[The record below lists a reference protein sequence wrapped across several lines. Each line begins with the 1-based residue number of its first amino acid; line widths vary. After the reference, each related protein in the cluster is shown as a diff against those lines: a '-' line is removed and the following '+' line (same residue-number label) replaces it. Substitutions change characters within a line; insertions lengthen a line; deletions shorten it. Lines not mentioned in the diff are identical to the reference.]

1 MWLLQSAWMILR
13 KHRRRYLA
21 LNLLIYS
28 GVGIGLLL
36 GWAGHIAGGQAA
48 LLPWFSAGGGQSPN
62 SHGLGWL
69 IWLADNWLAL
79 AGCFMAVNL
88 ALVSLA
94 ILAGATWLPLLVPL
108 GGWFGLELA
117 GVTAI
122 YVTLRPWSLVPLL
135 PLLALEAQAVILG
148 LFIGW
153 GLGAGK
159 AAWLQRVRAWGE
171 YGAVYRLIPV
181 LLLAA
186 GLWEAWIIATLVRVA
201 GE

>member
-1 MWLLQSAWMILR
+1 MWLLQSAWTVLQQR
-13 KHRRRYLA
+13 WRRYLA

-28 GVGIGLLL
+28 GVVIGFGL
-36 GWAGHIAGGQAA
+36 GWAGHIAGLSAA
-48 LLPWFSAGGGQSPN
+48 LSGWFSAGGGQEPE
-62 SHGLGWL
+62 WW
-69 IWLADNWLAL
+69 IWLARNWLVL
-79 AGCFMAVNL
+79 AGCFVAVNL

-94 ILAGATWLPLLVPL
+94 ILVGATWPPLLVPL

-122 YVTLRPWSLVPLL
+122 YVTLEPRSLVPLL

-153 GLGAGK
+153 GLGARK
-159 AAWLQRVRAWGE
+159 AAWRQRVGAWSE

-186 GLWEAWIIATLVRVA
+186 GLWEARIIATLV
-201 GE
+201 

>member
-1 MWLLQSAWMILR
+1 MILR
-13 KHRRRYLA
+13 QHRWRYLA

-28 GVGIGLLL
+28 GVVIGFLL
-36 GWAGHIAGGQAA
+36 GWASH
-48 LLPWFSAGGGQSPN
+48 SAGGPAALPRRFLADGQGSN

-69 IWLADNWLAL
+69 IWLADNWLVL
-79 AGCFMAVNL
+79 AACFMAVNL

-94 ILAGATWLPLLVPL
+94 ILAGATWPPLLVPL

-122 YVTLRPWSLVPLL
+122 YVTLQPWSLVPLL
-135 PLLALEAQAVILG
+135 PLLVLEAQAVILG

-153 GLGAGK
+153 GLGARK
-159 AAWLQRVRAWGE
+159 VAWRKRVRAWGE
-171 YGAVYRLIPV
+171 FGAVYRLIPV

-186 GLWEAWIIATLVRVA
+186 GLWEARIIAALVQVA
-201 GE
+201 GQ

>member
-1 MWLLQSAWMILR
+1 MWLLQSAWAVLQPR
-13 KHRRRYLA
+13 WRRYLA

-28 GVGIGLLL
+28 GIVIGFGL
-36 GWAGHIAGGQAA
+36 GWAGHVAGLGTA
-48 LLPWFSAGGGQSPN
+48 LPRGFSAGGGQGPE
-62 SHGLGWL
+62 WL
-69 IWLADNWLAL
+69 IWLADNRLVL
-79 AGCFMAVNL
+79 AGCFLAVNL

-94 ILAGATWLPLLVPL
+94 ILAGATWPPLLALL

-122 YVTLRPWSLVPLL
+122 YVALQPWSLVPLL

-153 GLGAGK
+153 GLGARK
-159 AAWLQRVRAWGE
+159 AAWRHRLRAWYE
-171 YGAVYRLIPV
+171 YRAVYRLIPV

-186 GLWEAWIIATLVRVA
+186 GLWEAWIIAALVEVA
-201 GE
+201 IE

>member
-1 MWLLQSAWMILR
+1 MWLFQSAWTILR
-13 KHRRRYLA
+13 QHRRRYLA

-28 GVGIGLLL
+28 GIVIGFLL
-36 GWAGHIAGGQAA
+36 GLAVRNAGGPAA
-48 LLPWFSAGGGQSPN
+48 LPRWFSAGGQGAN
-62 SHGLGWL
+62 SHGLRWL
-69 IWLADNWLAL
+69 IWLADNWLVL
-79 AGCFMAVNL
+79 AGCFVAANL

-94 ILAGATWLPLLVPL
+94 ILAGATWPPLLVPL

-122 YVTLRPWSLVPLL
+122 YVTFQPWSLVPLL
-135 PLLALEAQAVILG
+135 PLLGLEAQAVILG

-153 GLGAGK
+153 GLGARQV
-159 AAWLQRVRAWGE
+159 AWPQRVRAWGTYE
-171 YGAVYRLIPV
+171 AVYRLIPV

-186 GLWEAWIIATLVRVA
+186 GLWEARIIAALVQVA

>member
-1 MWLLQSAWMILR
+1 MILQQ
-13 KHRRRYLA
+13 HRRRYLA

-28 GVGIGLLL
+28 GVVIGFGL
-36 GWAGHIAGGQAA
+36 GWAGYMAGGWAA
-48 LLPWFSAGGGQSPN
+48 LSRWFSAGGGQWPE
-62 SHGLGWL
+62 WL
-69 IWLADNWLAL
+69 IWLADNRLVL

-94 ILAGATWLPLLVPL
+94 ILAGVTWPPLLVPL

-122 YVTLRPWSLVPLL
+122 YVTLQPWSFVPLL

-153 GLGAGK
+153 GLGARKVG
-159 AAWLQRVRAWGE
+159 WRQRVRAWGE
-171 YGAVYRLIPV
+171 YLAVYRLIPV

-186 GLWEAWIIATLVRVA
+186 GLWEAWIIAALAEVA
-201 GE
+201 GQ